1 MYFFC
6 NELGLIRNLVIVVLL
21 WTLFLLGFCWWAR
34 SLLEIQ
40 LFNVLKFYFWIDYS
54 GMGPMK
60 LEFISESVS
69 IWSDYTVDLEMDPKI
84 PMVPFLCNQT

>member
-1 MYFFC
+1 
-6 NELGLIRNLVIVVLL
+6 
-21 WTLFLLGFCWWAR
+21 
-34 SLLEIQ
+34 
-40 LFNVLKFYFWIDYS
+40 
-54 GMGPMK
+54 MGPMK